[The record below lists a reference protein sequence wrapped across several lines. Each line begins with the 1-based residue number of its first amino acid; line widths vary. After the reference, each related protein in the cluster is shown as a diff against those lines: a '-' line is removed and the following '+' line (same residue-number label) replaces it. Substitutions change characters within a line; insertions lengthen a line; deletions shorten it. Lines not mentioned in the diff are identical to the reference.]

1 MTSNPDPKKPSRA
14 DRLAKGNPPPT
25 APGKTPTQPPGSAK
39 TPGQGPPATPGAPPS
54 KAPPPTSPTR
64 APGTAAPPA
73 PAPPAP
79 KAPAPPP
86 PPATPSSAKEPAKPD
101 PKAELSQQQARR
113 ALAQSK
119 QPKTAPAGSTP
130 PPAPKVGAPEPSRAV
145 DPKKPV
151 STDKAAGSAGLRSME
166 ASAAQQ
172 AIRSAVAKDVVHK
185 DTLKLPEFPPP
196 VAERPEELRREEG
209 RRQAIR
215 AKEAERRA
223 NLLAAEPE
231 ETRRRRLED
240 EFAAE
245 DKLHYQ
251 IDPDD
256 EEVEVYAVN
265 PPYAY
270 VQIIRNTRTHASLY
284 HVIEPRLDH
293 DEQLLLGFIEQTLV
307 DVLDLQ
313 PADLDKEELGDYIRK
328 KFDQVLYD
336 YSIQLGD
343 PAVEG
348 SEAESKARLLY
359 YVLRDFIG
367 EGPLDAFTRDPWIE
381 DVSCDGPHQPIFIYH
396 RKYESLTTT
405 VRFRDHAHLDS
416 FVIRLAQRAGKHV
429 SIAEPILDAT
439 MRDGSRLQATLAKE
453 VSTFG
458 STFTI
463 RKFREVPFT
472 PIDLVRF
479 GTMSSAMLAY
489 LWMIIQ
495 GRQSA
500 IYSGGTASGKTTAI
514 NAIMLFIPPGLKVIT
529 IEDTREINIPQ
540 PNWIAGLTRGGFGP
554 RDAHGR
560 QAGEIDMFQLLKNAL
575 RQRPEYII
583 VGEVR
588 GAEAYNLFQAMATGH
603 AAYGTMHA
611 DSVDAVIHRLESD
624 PINIPR
630 SLLEALDVVA
640 VQIQTRVGGKR
651 VRRTKQ
657 ITEIVG
663 LDPNTREILTNEV
676 FTWEPA
682 GDKFVFSGVSYSL
695 ERIAAESGLTSEQ
708 IMDEMEDRKK
718 VIEWMVKQDIREY
731 KLVAHIITTY
741 FHDKEKVLAKAREDK
756 PWA

>member
-1 MTSNPDPKKPSRA
+1 
-14 DRLAKGNPPPT
+14 
-25 APGKTPTQPPGSAK
+25 
-39 TPGQGPPATPGAPPS
+39 
-54 KAPPPTSPTR
+54 
-64 APGTAAPPA
+64 
-73 PAPPAP
+73 
-79 KAPAPPP
+79 
-86 PPATPSSAKEPAKPD
+86 
-101 PKAELSQQQARR
+101 
-113 ALAQSK
+113 
-119 QPKTAPAGSTP
+119 
-130 PPAPKVGAPEPSRAV
+130 V
-145 DPKKPV
+145 
-151 STDKAAGSAGLRSME
+151 
-166 ASAAQQ
+166 
-172 AIRSAVAKDVVHK
+172 
-185 DTLKLPEFPPP
+185 
-196 VAERPEELRREEG
+196 
-209 RRQAIR
+209 
-215 AKEAERRA
+215 
-223 NLLAAEPE
+223 
-231 ETRRRRLED
+231 
-240 EFAAE
+240 
-245 DKLHYQ
+245 
-251 IDPDD
+251 
-256 EEVEVYAVN
+256 
-265 PPYAY
+265 
-270 VQIIRNTRTHASLY
+270 
-284 HVIEPRLDH
+284 
-293 DEQLLLGFIEQTLV
+293 
-307 DVLDLQ
+307 
-313 PADLDKEELGDYIRK
+313 
-328 KFDQVLYD
+328 
-336 YSIQLGD
+336 
-343 PAVEG
+343 
-348 SEAESKARLLY
+348 
-359 YVLRDFIG
+359 
-367 EGPLDAFTRDPWIE
+367 
-381 DVSCDGPHQPIFIYH
+381 FIYH

-405 VRFRDHAHLDS
+405 VRFRDHNHLDS

-458 STFTI
+458 SSFTI

-479 GTMSSAMLAY
+479 GTMSSSMLSY

-514 NAIMLFIPPGLKVIT
+514 NAIMMFIPPAMKVIT
-529 IEDTREINIPQ
+529 IEDTRELNIPQ

-676 FTWEPA
+676 FHWEPA
-682 GDKFVFSGVSYSL
+682 GDEFVFSGVSYSL

-708 IMDEMEDRKK
+708 ILDEMEDRKK

-731 KLVAHIITTY
+731 KLVAHIVTTY
-741 FHDKEKVLAKAREDK
+741 FFDKEKVLAKVREGR
-756 PWA
+756 PWQGADEVRQ